1 MATWKK
7 KKKTKPSIHKLLWKL
22 RREIKKAFMDF
33 LILALGEKFIWLE
46 WIVKL
51 ANTY

>member
-7 KKKTKPSIHKLLWKL
+7 KKSLYSQTVA
-22 RREIKKAFMDF
+22 EIEKGAKKAFVDF
-33 LILALGEKFIWLE
+33 LILALGEKLIWLE

-51 ANTY
+51 ANAY